1 MNFEKSFLSSKNLD
15 DKAVVLR
22 ADYNVPLEGETLLDD
37 ERLVRSLPPIE
48 HILSKTNNLKILSH
62 LGRPEEGEAIASEF
76 SLAPIAKRLS
86 ELLDKEVTLV
96 KSLEELKESKNLCML
111 ENIRSFEGE
120 KNNED
125 ELSVALSQL
134 GDIFIMDAFGTAHRK
149 QASTFGIVNYIEEA
163 CFGLLIEQEID
174 ALKKIVISP
183 EKPLLGI
190 IGGSKISTKINVI
203 ESLTNHC
210 DWLIVGG
217 ALANTCYA
225 AQGKNIGKSL
235 FEPSYLE
242 VAKKIIEHPQIVIP
256 TFVVTSNGSEAREKS
271 VNELSD
277 EDVILDVGQQSV
289 EAFSQYIDEANTIVW
304 NGPLGKFEDDRFSK
318 GTEGIAKKVAES
330 NAMTIIGGGETLAAF
345 SKIKMMDSVDYAST
359 GGGAFLEYIELGSL
373 PSLEIINQKNLGA

>member
-15 DKAVVLR
+15 NKAVLLR
-22 ADYNVPLEGETLLDD
+22 VDYNVPLEGETLLDD
-37 ERLVRSLPPIE
+37 ERLVRSIPTIE

-62 LGRPEEGEAIASEF
+62 LGRPKEGEAIASEF

>member
-1 MNFEKSFLSSKNLD
+1 ML
-15 DKAVVLR
+15 
-22 ADYNVPLEGETLLDD
+22 
-37 ERLVRSLPPIE
+37 
-48 HILSKTNNLKILSH
+48 LSKRISGHTKMKDKKILS
-62 LGRPEEGEAIASEF
+62 IANQ
-76 SLAPIAKRLS
+76 
-86 ELLDKEVTLV
+86 VV
-96 KSLEELKESKNLCML
+96 KL
-111 ENIRSFEGE
+111 
-120 KNNED
+120 
-125 ELSVALSQL
+125 
-134 GDIFIMDAFGTAHRK
+134 
-149 QASTFGIVNYIEEA
+149 
-163 CFGLLIEQEID
+163 EID
-174 ALKKIVISP
+174 SLKKIVISP

-190 IGGSKISTKINVI
+190 ICVSKISTKINVI

-345 SKIKMMDSVDYAST
+345 SKIKMMGSVDYAST

-373 PSLEIINQKNLGA
+373 PSLEIINQKNLGV

>member
-15 DKAVVLR
+15 NKAVLLR
-22 ADYNVPLEGETLLDD
+22 VDYNVPLEGETLLDD
-37 ERLVRSLPPIE
+37 ERLVRSIPTIE

-62 LGRPEEGEAIASEF
+62 LGRPEEGAAIASEF

-163 CFGLLIEQEID
+163 CFGLLIEEEID

-304 NGPLGKFEDDRFSK
+304 NGPLGKFEDDRYSK

>member
-15 DKAVVLR
+15 NKAVLLR
-22 ADYNVPLEGETLLDD
+22 VDYNVPLEGETLLDD
-37 ERLVRSLPPIE
+37 ERLVRSIPTIE

-62 LGRPEEGEAIASEF
+62 LGRPKEGEAIANEF

>member
-15 DKAVVLR
+15 NKAVLLR
-22 ADYNVPLEGETLLDD
+22 VDYNVPLEGETLLDD
-37 ERLVRSLPPIE
+37 ERLVRSIPTIE

-62 LGRPEEGEAIASEF
+62 LGRPEEGGAIASEF

>member
-15 DKAVVLR
+15 NKAVLLR
-22 ADYNVPLEGETLLDD
+22 VDYNVPLEGETLLDD
-37 ERLVRSLPPIE
+37 ERLVRSIPTIE

-62 LGRPEEGEAIASEF
+62 LGRPKEGEVIASEF

-149 QASTFGIVNYIEEA
+149 QASTFGIVNYIDEA

>member
-15 DKAVVLR
+15 NKAVLLR
-22 ADYNVPLEGETLLDD
+22 VDYNVPLEGETLLDD
-37 ERLVRSLPPIE
+37 ERLVRSIPTIE

-62 LGRPEEGEAIASEF
+62 LGRPKEGEAIAREF

-373 PSLEIINQKNLGA
+373 PSLEIINQKNLGV

>member
-15 DKAVVLR
+15 NKAVLLR
-22 ADYNVPLEGETLLDD
+22 VDYNVPIEGETLLDD
-37 ERLVRSLPPIE
+37 ERLVRSIPTIE

-62 LGRPEEGEAIASEF
+62 LGRPEVGEAIASEF

-86 ELLDKEVTLV
+86 KLLDKEVTLV

-373 PSLEIINQKNLGA
+373 PSLEIINQKNLGV

>member
-1 MNFEKSFLSSKNLD
+1 MSFEKSFISKKNFE
-15 DKAVVLR
+15 KKSVVLR
-22 ADYNVPLEGETLLDD
+22 VDYNVPIENGVLLDD
-37 ERLVRSLPPIE
+37 ERLLRSIPTIE
-48 HILSKTNNLKILSH
+48 LILSQTDNLKILTH
-62 LGRPEEGEAIASEF
+62 LGRPSENDPISDEF
-76 SLAPIAKRLS
+76 SLAPVAKRLS
-86 ELLDKEVTLV
+86 ELLGKEVKLV
-96 KSLEELKESKNLCML
+96 KSLDELKDSKSLTML

-120 KNNED
+120 KNNNE
-125 ELSVALSQL
+125 EFSKKLGQL
-134 GDIFIMDAFGTAHRK
+134 GEIFVMDAFGTAHRK
-149 QASTFGIVNYIEEA
+149 QASTYGIVNFINEA
-163 CFGLLIEQEID
+163 CFGLLIEEEMN
-174 ALKKIVISP
+174 ALEKIVLNPSN
-183 EKPLLGI
+183 PLLGI

-235 FEPSYLE
+235 FEPSYLD

-256 TFVVTSNGSEAREKS
+256 TFVVVSNGSSIVEKS

-277 EDVILDVGQQSV
+277 EDIIFDVGQQSV

-304 NGPLGKFEDDRFSK
+304 NGPLGKFEEDEFSK
-318 GTEGIAKKVAES
+318 GTEGIAEKIAES

-345 SKIKMMDSVDYAST
+345 AKIEMMKSVDYAST

-373 PSLEIINQKNLGA
+373 PCLELINQKNLGG

>member
-15 DKAVVLR
+15 NKAVLLR
-22 ADYNVPLEGETLLDD
+22 VDYNVPLEGETLLDD
-37 ERLVRSLPPIE
+37 ERLVRSIPTID

-242 VAKKIIEHPQIVIP
+242 VAKKIIEHPGASGKNSKINKKP
-256 TFVVTSNGSEAREKS
+256 
-271 VNELSD
+271 
-277 EDVILDVGQQSV
+277 VIL
-289 EAFSQYIDEANTIVW
+289 
-304 NGPLGKFEDDRFSK
+304 
-318 GTEGIAKKVAES
+318 
-330 NAMTIIGGGETLAAF
+330 MTFWI
-345 SKIKMMDSVDYAST
+345 
-359 GGGAFLEYIELGSL
+359 
-373 PSLEIINQKNLGA
+373 

>member
-15 DKAVVLR
+15 NKAVLLR
-22 ADYNVPLEGETLLDD
+22 VDYNVPLEGETLLDD
-37 ERLVRSLPPIE
+37 ERLVRSIPTIE

-62 LGRPEEGEAIASEF
+62 LGRPKEGEVIASEF

>member
-15 DKAVVLR
+15 NKAVLLR
-22 ADYNVPLEGETLLDD
+22 VDYNVPLEGETLLDD
-37 ERLVRSLPPIE
+37 ERLVRSIPTIE

-62 LGRPEEGEAIASEF
+62 LGRPKEGEAIASEF

-183 EKPLLGI
+183 KKPLLGI

-345 SKIKMMDSVDYAST
+345 SKIKMMHSVDYAST

-373 PSLEIINQKNLGA
+373 PSLEIINQKNLGV

>member
-1 MNFEKSFLSSKNLD
+1 MCIRD
-15 DKAVVLR
+15 R
-22 ADYNVPLEGETLLDD
+22 
-37 ERLVRSLPPIE
+37 
-48 HILSKTNNLKILSH
+48 ILSH

-86 ELLDKEVTLV
+86 KLLDKEVTLV

-149 QASTFGIVNYIEEA
+149 QASTFGIVNYIDEA
-163 CFGLLIEQEID
+163 CFGLLIEKEID

-256 TFVVTSNGSEAREKS
+256 TFVVTSNGSESREKS

>member
-15 DKAVVLR
+15 NKAVLLR
-22 ADYNVPLEGETLLDD
+22 VDYNVPLEGETLLDD
-37 ERLVRSLPPIE
+37 ERLVRSIPTIE

-62 LGRPEEGEAIASEF
+62 LGRPEVGEAIASEF

-225 AQGKNIGKSL
+225 ALGKNIGKSL

>member
-22 ADYNVPLEGETLLDD
+22 VDYNVPLEGETLLDD
-37 ERLVRSLPPIE
+37 ERLVRSIPTIE

-62 LGRPEEGEAIASEF
+62 LGRPVEGEAIASEF